1 VLALTGAVALSLAA
15 PAARAATTIGHTFT
29 PTLKCVTS
37 TFVQKSEASGVT
49 SYAVPAGGAVIT
61 SFSTMAYSEPN
72 EQMSF
77 KVFRPTGTANE
88 YTIVASTPTELLTP
102 SALNTFPVRFPVKAG
117 DRIGVYSDNAPCLT
131 TSAGSEVLYDIGDF
145 APGITRTYSH
155 PGAALLDVSARLE
168 PDADGDGFGDETQ
181 DLCWT
186 DPSTQRACPAPTIAG
201 TAQVGQTLT
210 ASPNGAPMN
219 PAYAWLRCDAAG
231 EGCAAIPG
239 ETGTTHA
246 VTAADETH
254 TLRFRKTATDTSG
267 SQTSESAPT
276 AVVPVPPQILSGV
289 AMTRTVFA
297 VAAFATPV
305 SARRHAPR
313 GSAFRYTLSVAASVT
328 LKISAVLPGRESGL
342 HCLPPSKRLRGKH
355 SCTRL
360 ALRGALLRR
369 GQAGR
374 NTVPFSGRIG
384 TRALTPGG
392 YQAAITATAAGST
405 SAVKI
410 VRFTIVKE

>member
-145 APGITRTYSH
+145 APGITQTYSH
-155 PGAALLDVSARLE
+155 PGAALLTCRL
-168 PDADGDGFGDETQ
+168 
-181 DLCWT
+181 
-186 DPSTQRACPAPTIAG
+186 SSSR
-201 TAQVGQTLT
+201 
-210 ASPNGAPMN
+210 
-219 PAYAWLRCDAAG
+219 
-231 EGCAAIPG
+231 
-239 ETGTTHA
+239 
-246 VTAADETH
+246 
-254 TLRFRKTATDTSG
+254 
-267 SQTSESAPT
+267 
-276 AVVPVPPQILSGV
+276 
-289 AMTRTVFA
+289 TR
-297 VAAFATPV
+297 
-305 SARRHAPR
+305 
-313 GSAFRYTLSVAASVT
+313 
-328 LKISAVLPGRESGL
+328 
-342 HCLPPSKRLRGKH
+342 
-355 SCTRL
+355 
-360 ALRGALLRR
+360 
-369 GQAGR
+369 
-374 NTVPFSGRIG
+374 
-384 TRALTPGG
+384 
-392 YQAAITATAAGST
+392 TATASATKPRT
-405 SAVKI
+405 SAGQIRRPSAPVPHPRSRERHRWAK
-410 VRFTIVKE
+410 R